1 MPRAVPALEYQT
13 RKHNGHKCKIFA
25 HFALLFSWH
34 NASHAIL
41 DDTPAVENNKSSH
54 LQKSHTANRS
64 EHPNLSLSL

>member
-1 MPRAVPALEYQT
+1 M
-13 RKHNGHKCKIFA
+13 GHKCKIFA